1 MSDFFSNE
9 VWLKIE
15 YCCSK
20 IEQGISHETIL
31 LTSAKWSGLL
41 SDIFFIFAVHRKLF
55 MEQSVLQLTIED
67 LLSFGMNSKSYQDKL
82 IIVEFSGGDQM
93 CIRDRD

>member
-41 SDIFFIFAVHRKLF
+41 SDIFYLCR
-55 MEQSVLQLTIED
+55 S
-67 LLSFGMNSKSYQDKL
+67 
-82 IIVEFSGGDQM
+82 
-93 CIRDRD
+93 

>member
-82 IIVEFSGGDQM
+82 IIVEFSGGDHNNPGFK
-93 CIRDRD
+93 

>member
-31 LTSAKWSGLL
+31 LTSAKWSGIAFRY
-41 SDIFFIFAVHRKLF
+41 IFYLCR
-55 MEQSVLQLTIED
+55 S
-67 LLSFGMNSKSYQDKL
+67 
-82 IIVEFSGGDQM
+82 
-93 CIRDRD
+93 

>member
-20 IEQGISHETIL
+20 IEQGISHETIFADV
-31 LTSAKWSGLL
+31 SKMVGIAFRY
-41 SDIFFIFAVHRKLF
+41 IFYLCR
-55 MEQSVLQLTIED
+55 S
-67 LLSFGMNSKSYQDKL
+67 
-82 IIVEFSGGDQM
+82 
-93 CIRDRD
+93 

>member
-31 LTSAKWSGLL
+31 LTSAKWFRYNILFTVLFFFLL
-41 SDIFFIFAVHRKLF
+41 GV
-55 MEQSVLQLTIED
+55 V
-67 LLSFGMNSKSYQDKL
+67 
-82 IIVEFSGGDQM
+82 
-93 CIRDRD
+93 